1 MDIYMDIYKVYKIRD
16 GVDLYLNNE
25 ELLTIY
31 FMNTR
36 LRKQF
41 KVSDIIIKIIE
52 SIDGEKNIQEI
63 YYYLEK
69 KLNKKINFESFV
81 KVFKKLEE
89 LNVII
94 EKSQLQ
100 SKNDISR
107 YGRQINYFSDFIKNG
122 TNPLDMQNNISKSK
136 ILIFGCGAIGGNIAI
151 LLAMCGVKQFI
162 LLDYDIVEK
171 SDIARHMYYEEKY
184 IGMKKV
190 KALANYLKS
199 INKNIKVETIDDVL
213 TPNKNIKELIDRS
226 SFVVNTADEPYIGYT
241 SMKISRYCTRNKKAH
256 FIAGG
261 FDAHLASTGELII
274 PGITPCVDC
283 YADYFQ
289 EALKGWKP
297 EKHPVK
303 ERYLEIGGMSCLS
316 LFSASY
322 AVIEIIKYICGLIDV
337 KEYKNTRGEFLF
349 NSMDITYLDVVRN
362 KNCKICGD
370 INYE

>member
-1 MDIYMDIYKVYKIRD
+1 MDIYKIYKIRD
-16 GVDLYLNNE
+16 GVDLYLNNG

-41 KVSDIIIKIIE
+41 KVSNLIIQIIE
-52 SIDGEKNIQEI
+52 SIDGEKNIEEI
-63 YYYLEK
+63 HMYLEN
-69 KLNKKINFESFV
+69 KLNKKIKFELFLEV
-81 KVFKKLEE
+81 LKKLKD

-94 EKSQLQ
+94 EKNEFQN
-100 SKNDISR
+100 KNDISR
-107 YGRQINYFSDFIKNG
+107 YERQINYFSDFIKDG
-122 TNPLDMQNNISKSK
+122 SNPLEMQKNISKSK
-136 ILIFGCGAIGGNIAI
+136 ILIFGCGAMGGNIAV
-151 LLAMCGVKQFI
+151 LLAMCGVEQFI
-162 LLDYDIVEK
+162 FFDYDIVQE
-171 SDIARHMYYEEKY
+171 SDISRHIYYKEKY
-184 IGMKKV
+184 VGIKKID
-190 KALANYLKS
+190 ALEDYLKS
-199 INKNIKVETIDDVL
+199 INKNIKVEKVDDIL
-213 TPNKNIKELIDRS
+213 TPDKNVEKLIDKS
-226 SFVVNTADEPYIGYT
+226 DFVINTADEPYIGYT
-241 SMKISRYCTRNKKAH
+241 SMKISRYCTKNKKAH

-283 YADYFQ
+283 YADYFK
-289 EALKGWKP
+289 ETLKDWKP
-297 EKHPVK
+297 EKHPVE

-322 AVIEIIKYICGLIDV
+322 ACIEIIKYICGLIDI

-349 NSMDITYLDVVRN
+349 NSMDITYLNVVRD